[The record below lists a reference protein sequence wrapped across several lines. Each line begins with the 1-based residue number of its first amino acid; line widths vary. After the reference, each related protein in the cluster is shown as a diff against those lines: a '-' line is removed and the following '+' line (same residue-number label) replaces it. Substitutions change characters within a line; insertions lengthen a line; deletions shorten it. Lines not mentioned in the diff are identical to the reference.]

1 MTLQWPRACP
11 GLTTHTLAGLCAQWL
26 PSTACITEA
35 LQNVTKLEEASQTT
49 SCTAV
54 PQPPVQAP
62 PDLLTTHTLA
72 RLCAQWLPSR
82 ACITEEQLQNV
93 TKPEEASQTTC
104 TAVPQPPVQA
114 PPDLLTAAQAEFDLA
129 VAQGMPRA
137 GHPHTGGALCA
148 VVAEHSLH
156 H

>member
-1 MTLQWPRACP
+1 MTKPEA
-11 GLTTHTLAGLCAQWL
+11 TT
-26 PSTACITEA
+26 
-35 LQNVTKLEEASQTT
+35 QTT
-49 SCTAV
+49 CIAV

-62 PDLLTTHTLA
+62 PDLLTT
-72 RLCAQWLPSR
+72 
-82 ACITEEQLQNV
+82 
-93 TKPEEASQTTC
+93 
-104 TAVPQPPVQA
+104 
-114 PPDLLTAAQAEFDLA
+114 AQAAFDLA